1 MMNFEDPIQFNLNK
15 KLGSV
20 EVSYSNLMEISQGG
34 PEIGDLSVNGKLIEG
49 YRFGGPCIIDDEF
62 VFAPVYVKKFF
73 GTGFKLSKIDVRK
86 LEVTMLG
93 KSKDLIYLD
102 KVKGGKI
109 YFFED
114 ISKTTLRYFR
124 IS

>member
-15 KLGSV
+15 KSGNV

-49 YRFGGPCIIDDEF
+49 YRFGGPCIIDNGF
-62 VFAPVYVKKFF
+62 VFAPVYIKKFF
-73 GTGFKLSKIDVRK
+73 VTVFKLSKIDVRS
-86 LEVTMLG
+86 LEITILG
-93 KSKDLIYLD
+93 KSNDLIYLD
-102 KVKGGKI
+102 KVKGEKI

-114 ISKTTLRYFR
+114 VNKTILRYFR
-124 IS
+124 ID